1 MIAVFVRELKSFYQ
15 TITGFI
21 FMGFFLLLSGI
32 FFVFNNLIPQ
42 SPNFNGVLG
51 SITFIFLV
59 VVPIL
64 TMRLLSEEQRQ
75 KTDQLLITSPLG
87 ITNMVLGKYFAAQA
101 VFLSTLVITLVYP
114 ILLDTV
120 GYPVWSEIIGGY
132 IGFFLLGSA
141 FIAVGL
147 YVSSLTDNQVIAA
160 VVTFSALLIMWII
173 DALQQGLPADPVSG
187 MIFAGLLVAGVA
199 TFLYFTTKNWPVT
212 VAAAVVGGGVVA
224 LFYFLDPANYD
235 GFIVRVLRWF
245 SLLERYQEF
254 NLGILALSPIV
265 YYVSFI
271 AVFIF
276 LTVRVI
282 EKRRWK

>member
-1 MIAVFVRELKSFYQ
+1 MLAVFIRELKSYYQ
-15 TITGFI
+15 NITGFI

-32 FFVFNNLIPQ
+32 FFTFNNLIPQ

-75 KTDQLLITSPLG
+75 KTDQLLITSPLS
-87 ITNMVLGKYFAAQA
+87 ITGMVLGKFFAAQA
-101 VFLSTLVITLVYP
+101 VFLITLVVTFVYP
-114 ILLDTV
+114 ILLSTV
-120 GYPVWSEIIGGY
+120 GSIVVSEIVGGY

-147 YVSSLTDNQVIAA
+147 YVSSLTENQVIAA

-173 DALQQGLPADPVSG
+173 DALQQGLPSDPFSG
-187 MIFAGLLVAGVA
+187 LVFAGLLILGV
-199 TFLYFTTKNWPVT
+199 TIFLYFTTRNWPTT
-212 VAAAVVGGGVVA
+212 VAVLVVGSGVA
-224 LFYFLDPANYD
+224 LLFWFLDQTSYD
-235 GFIVRVLRWF
+235 GFIVNVLKWF
-245 SLLERYQEF
+245 SLLARYQDF
-254 NLGILALSPIV
+254 SLGILGLSPVV
-265 YYVSFI
+265 YYVSFC
-271 AVFIF
+271 AVFVF